1 MKEHVFYISRQQ
13 TQDLLVKFVEALD
26 EPDSNPVLFN
36 IWGVSGIL
44 GKHLY

>member
-26 EPDSNPVLFN
+26 EPDSKGASQFLFF
-36 IWGVSGIL
+36 
-44 GKHLY
+44 KKM